1 MLTVYM
7 LMGKTACSALTE
19 HGRTFLVVVP
29 VPTPQ
34 EILQRYQQAMID
46 QSADDLAGLYAA
58 DAVHELP
65 FLFPGMPDRL
75 EGREQ
80 VRGVYRAAWAA
91 SDAQPQAVREVAVH
105 SCDDGEV
112 LVAEQVVSGVLRST
126 GQPFE
131 FPGVLVLRVRN
142 GQIIR
147 VRDYM
152 DGLGV
157 AHALG
162 RLPAVVRALAQSDG
176 APA

>member
-1 MLTVYM
+1 VGM
-7 LMGKTACSALTE
+7 
-19 HGRTFLVVVP
+19 P

-34 EILQRYQQAMID
+34 AILQRYRQAMID
-46 QSADDLAGLYAA
+46 KSADDLAGLYAA

-75 EGREQ
+75 DGREQ
-80 VRGVYRAAWAA
+80 VRDVFRAAWAA

-112 LVAEQVVSGVLRST
+112 LVAEQVVSGVLQSAGR
-126 GQPFE
+126 QFE
-131 FPGVLVLRVRN
+131 FPGVLVLRVRD
-142 GQIIR
+142 GQIIQ

-162 RLPAVVRALAQSDG
+162 RLPAVVRALTQPDG
-176 APA
+176 TPD

>member
-1 MLTVYM
+1 
-7 LMGKTACSALTE
+7 MG
-19 HGRTFLVVVP
+19 
-29 VPTPQ
+29 TPGPAPQ
-34 EILQRYQQAMID
+34 AILRRYQQAMID
-46 QSADDLAGLYAA
+46 MSADDLADLYAA

-80 VRGVYRAAWAA
+80 VRAAYRAAWAA
-91 SDAQPQAVREVAVH
+91 TDAQPQAVREVAVH
-105 SCDDGEV
+105 ASTDGEV

-131 FPGVLVLRVRN
+131 FGGVLVLRVRD
-142 GQIIR
+142 GQISH

-162 RLPAVVRALAQSDG
+162 RLPAVVQALAQPD
-176 APA
+176 AAT